1 MVSRLKLKLFKSIKN
16 KKLNVFGFFVL
27 LSFLFLVIAKLSK
40 TYTETIPFFVS
51 YKNVPEQHSIL
62 SSRDSIAHVMVK
74 AYGFNLLVHNFY
86 KHTLEVD
93 FDKDKTVKKYGKKYY
108 WNPKKGLNKIN
119 SQLSSNIEVISI
131 QPDSLLFPYE
141 IMTVKK
147 VPIKLDSDITYASGY
162 DIRDSLKLEPDSVK
176 VIGPKNVID
185 KITRIKTK
193 EIILKDVNNSIEEEV
208 GLVIEK
214 SMENIKL
221 NQNSVKIV
229 GIAEKFTEGTLEVPV
244 TIINLPANVKINYF
258 PKTILVSY
266 YVSLENYKDVKS
278 LDFKIVCD
286 YAQVKSLEKSFF
298 TPQLVAKPKEVK
310 SAKLK
315 QHKVEFIIIK

>member
-1 MVSRLKLKLFKSIKN
+1 MVSRLKLKLFKSIKS

-27 LSFLFLVIAKLSK
+27 LSFLFLVVAKLSK
-40 TYTETIPFFVS
+40 TYTESIPFFVS

-62 SSRDSIAHVMVK
+62 SSRDSIVQVRVK
-74 AYGFNLLVHNFY
+74 AYGFNLLAHNFY

-93 FDKDKTVKKYGKKYY
+93 FDKDKTIKKYGKKYY
-108 WNPKKGLNKIN
+108 WNTKKGLNKIE
-119 SQLSSNIEVISI
+119 SQLSSNMEVISI
-131 QPDSLLFPYE
+131 QPDSLIFPYE

-147 VPIKLDSDITYASGY
+147 VPVKLESDITYASGY

-185 KITRIKTK
+185 KITRIKTQ
-193 EIILKDVNNSIEEEV
+193 EIKLKDVNNSIEEEV
-208 GLVIEK
+208 GLVVDK
-214 SMENIKL
+214 SLKNIKL
-221 NQNSVKIV
+221 NRNSVKIL

-244 TIINLPANVKINYF
+244 TIINLPANIKINYF

-266 YVSLENYKDVKS
+266 YVSLENYKNVKS

-286 YAQVKSLEKSFF
+286 YAQVKSLDKSFF
-298 TPQLVAKPKEVK
+298 TPQLVAKPTEVK